1 MNTTHI
7 TRAQAL
13 ALLKKY
19 NQEPFHLL
27 HALTLEA
34 VMREMANQQ
43 GFESEAD
50 FWALCGLLHDIDFE
64 VAPDNHCTK
73 CLEIFNTEKANYPQI
88 DDQLVHAVQSHG
100 WNITVDVKP
109 EHIMEKVLYTVDELT
124 GLIFACAMA
133 RPSKSVT
140 DMEVKSVTKKFKAL
154 NFAAG
159 CNREVIKAGAEL
171 MGLEL
176 NDIIQDCILAMRTR
190 HEEIGC

>member
-1 MNTTHI
+1 MKSET
-7 TRAQAL
+7 AFE
-13 ALLKKY
+13 LLGKY
-19 NQEPFHLL
+19 VHGETLL
-27 HALTLEA
+27 RHCKTVGV
-34 VMREMANQQ
+34 VMHYFAEKYGEDAEYW
-43 GFESEAD
+43 ESV
-50 FWALCGLLHDIDFE
+50 GILHDIDFE
-64 VAPDNHCTK
+64 LAPDAHCTK
-73 CLEIFNTEKANYPQI
+73 CLEIFDSEKTNYPEI
-88 DDQLVHAVQSHG
+88 DSQLVHAVQSHG

-171 MGLEL
+171 MGVEL
-176 NDIIQDCILAMRTR
+176 KDVIQDCILAMRTR

>member
-1 MNTTHI
+1 MKPET
-7 TRAQAL
+7 AFE
-13 ALLKKY
+13 LLGKY
-19 NQEPFHLL
+19 VKGPTLL
-27 HALTLEA
+27 RHCKTVGIA
-34 VMREMANQQ
+34 MRYFAEKYGEDADYW
-43 GFESEAD
+43 ESV
-50 FWALCGLLHDIDFE
+50 GILHDIDFE

-73 CLEIFNTEKANYPQI
+73 CLEIFAAEKANYPQI

-100 WNITVDVKP
+100 WSITVDVKP

-140 DMEVKSVTKKFKAL
+140 DMEVKSVTKKFKDKA
-154 NFAAG
+154 FATG
-159 CNREVIKAGAEL
+159 CSRDVIRTGAEL

-176 NDIIQDCILAMRTR
+176 NEIIQDCIFAMRTK

>member
-1 MNTTHI
+1 MNPETATE
-7 TRAQAL
+7 
-13 ALLKKY
+13 LLQKY
-19 NQEPFHLL
+19 VKGETLL
-27 HALTLEA
+27 RHCKTVGIA
-34 VMREMANQQ
+34 MRYFAEKYGEDADYW
-43 GFESEAD
+43 ESV
-50 FWALCGLLHDIDFE
+50 GILHDIDFE
-64 VAPDNHCTK
+64 VAPDKHCTK
-73 CLEIFNTEKANYPQI
+73 CVEIFDAEKANYPQI

-124 GLIFACAMA
+124 CLIFACAMA

-159 CNREVIKAGAEL
+159 CNREVIKAGVQL
-171 MGLEL
+171 MGVEL
-176 NDIIQDCILAMRTR
+176 NDVIQDCILAMRTR

>member
-1 MNTTHI
+1 MNPETATE
-7 TRAQAL
+7 
-13 ALLKKY
+13 LLQKY
-19 NQEPFHLL
+19 VKGETLL
-27 HALTLEA
+27 RHCKTVGIA
-34 VMREMANQQ
+34 MRYFAEKYGEDADYW
-43 GFESEAD
+43 ESV
-50 FWALCGLLHDIDFE
+50 GILHDIDFE
-64 VAPDNHCTK
+64 VAPDKHCTK
-73 CLEIFNTEKANYPQI
+73 CVEIFDAEKANYPQI

-159 CNREVIKAGAEL
+159 CNREVIKAGAGL
-171 MGLEL
+171 MGVEL
-176 NDIIQDCILAMRTR
+176 NEIIQDCILAMRTK

>member
-1 MNTTHI
+1 MHV
-7 TRAQAL
+7 RW
-13 ALLKKY
+13 
-19 NQEPFHLL
+19 P
-27 HALTLEA
+27 
-34 VMREMANQQ
+34 
-43 GFESEAD
+43 
-50 FWALCGLLHDIDFE
+50 
-64 VAPDNHCTK
+64 
-73 CLEIFNTEKANYPQI
+73 
-88 DDQLVHAVQSHG
+88 
-100 WNITVDVKP
+100 
-109 EHIMEKVLYTVDELT
+109 
-124 GLIFACAMA
+124 

>member
-1 MNTTHI
+1 MNPDT
-7 TRAQAL
+7 AFK
-13 ALLKKY
+13 LLQKY
-19 NQEPFHLL
+19 VHGETLL
-27 HALTLEA
+27 RHCKTVGTA
-34 VMREMANQQ
+34 MRYFAEKY
-43 GFESEAD
+43 GESPDYWESV
-50 FWALCGLLHDIDFE
+50 GILHDIDFE
-64 VAPDNHCTK
+64 VAPDSHCTK
-73 CLEIFNTEKANYPQI
+73 CLEIFSAEKPNYPEI
-88 DDQLVHAVQSHG
+88 DEQLVHAVQSHG

-159 CNREVIKAGAEL
+159 CNREVIKAGVQL
-171 MGLEL
+171 MGAEL
-176 NDIIQDCILAMRTR
+176 NDVIQDCILAMRTR